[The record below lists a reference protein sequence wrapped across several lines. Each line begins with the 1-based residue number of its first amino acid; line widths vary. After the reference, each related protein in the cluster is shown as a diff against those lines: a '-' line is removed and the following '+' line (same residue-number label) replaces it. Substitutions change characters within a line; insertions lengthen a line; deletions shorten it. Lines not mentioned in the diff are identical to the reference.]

1 MGEKIKVVHYINQF
15 YGGYGGE
22 DTASMGIE
30 VKEGPVGPGLA
41 LAKILEMNMRSWQHL
56 SAAITILQKTQTQY
70 AKSLQK

>member
-41 LAKILEMNMRSWQHL
+41 LAKNLGDEYEIVATFICGE
-56 SAAITILQKTQTQY
+56 TILQKTQTQY
-70 AKSLQK
+70 AKNLQK

>member
-41 LAKILEMNMRSWQHL
+41 LAKNLGDEYEIV
-56 SAAITILQKTQTQY
+56 ATFI
-70 AKSLQK
+70 